1 MEPPTAAA
9 VKTPNHQPINHR
21 TRTTSSMHLTWT
33 IHTAEHAADLS
44 LTLDDIQAML
54 TSATSHRE
62 HLNGPIYAYTSHGI
76 RTIIDTHTCTVL
88 RVEYDLNPDILND
101 WRFTPQAIDDCKHFN
116 TTPAA
121 IITSLDDA
129 QPHPAAHMRTIYRNR
144 LYDILANESKR
155 LIVTIKPSGTLTTTS
170 THDTRRITGGTPT
183 GSIPSTT
190 TELLTRA
197 RRAGFGVSLAG
208 SGHHKI
214 WASGTP
220 RQGRSVTIPTTASDH
235 RSLLNSV
242 MTIRSV
248 LGVDLRKY

>member
-1 MEPPTAAA
+1 
-9 VKTPNHQPINHR
+9 
-21 TRTTSSMHLTWT
+21 MHLTWT
-33 IHTAEHAADLS
+33 THTAEYAADLG
-44 LTLDDIQAML
+44 LTLDGIQAML
-54 TSATSHRE
+54 TSTTAFCERIS
-62 HLNGPIYAYTSHGI
+62 GPIYAYTHHGI
-76 RTIIDTHTCTVL
+76 RATIDTHTCTVL
-88 RVEYDLNPDILND
+88 RVEYDLDPDALDD
-101 WRFTPQAIDDCKHFN
+101 WHFTPRAINDCKN
-116 TTPAA
+116 LKTTPAA

-129 QPHPAAHMRTIYRNR
+129 QPYPAASMRTIYRGS
-144 LYDILANESKR
+144 LYDILTNETKHTI
-155 LIVTIKPSGTLTTTS
+155 LTIKPSGTLTTTS
-170 THDTRRITGGTPT
+170 THDTRRTTGGTPT

-220 RQGRSVTIPTTASDH
+220 RQGRSVTIPATASDH

-242 MTIRSV
+242 MTIRSI

>member
-1 MEPPTAAA
+1 
-9 VKTPNHQPINHR
+9 
-21 TRTTSSMHLTWT
+21 MHLTWT
-33 IHTAEHAADLS
+33 THTAEHAADLG
-44 LTLDDIQAML
+44 LTLNDIHEIL

-62 HLNGPIYAYTSHGI
+62 RLNGPIYAYTSHGI
-76 RTIIDTHTCTVL
+76 RITIDTYTHTVL
-88 RVEYDLNPDILND
+88 RVEYDLDPDALDD
-101 WRFTPQAIDDCKHFN
+101 WYFTTTAINDCKHLK
-116 TTPAA
+116 TTPVAVVDS
-121 IITSLDDA
+121 IDDA
-129 QPHPAAHMRTIYRNR
+129 QPYPAASMCTIYHGA
-144 LYDILANESKR
+144 YDVLANESKR
-155 LIVTIKPSGTLTTTS
+155 QIVSIKPAGTLTTTDHQS
-170 THDTRRITGGTPT
+170 IRRTSGGTPT

-197 RRAGFGVSLAG
+197 RRAGFSVSLAG

-220 RQGRSVTIPTTASDH
+220 KQGRSVTIPATASDH

>member
-1 MEPPTAAA
+1 
-9 VKTPNHQPINHR
+9 
-21 TRTTSSMHLTWT
+21 MHLTWT
-33 IHTAEHAADLS
+33 THTAEHAADLG

-62 HLNGPIYAYTSHGI
+62 RLNGPIHAYIDQGVRAT
-76 RTIIDTHTCTVL
+76 IDTHTCTVL
-88 RVEYDLNPDILND
+88 RVEFDLDPDILND
-101 WRFTPQAIDDCKHFN
+101 WHFTPRAINDCKRLK

-129 QPHPAAHMRTIYRNR
+129 QPHPAASMCTLYRNSF
-144 LYDILANESKR
+144 YDILTNEPNR
-155 LIVTIKPSGTLTTTS
+155 TILTIKPARTLTTTS
-170 THDTRRITGGTPT
+170 THDTRRTSGGTPT

-190 TELLTRA
+190 TELLNRA

-220 RQGRSVTIPTTASDH
+220 KQGRSVTIPATASDH
-235 RSLLNSV
+235 RSLLNSI

-248 LGVDLRKY
+248 LGIDLRKY

>member
-1 MEPPTAAA
+1 
-9 VKTPNHQPINHR
+9 
-21 TRTTSSMHLTWT
+21 MHLTWT
-33 IHTAEHAADLS
+33 THTAEHAADLG

-62 HLNGPIYAYTSHGI
+62 RLNGPIYAYIDQGI
-76 RTIIDTHTCTVL
+76 RITIDTHTCTVL
-88 RVEYDLNPDILND
+88 RVEFDLDPDILND
-101 WRFTPQAIDDCKHFN
+101 WHFTPQAINDCKHFN

-129 QPHPAAHMRTIYRNR
+129 QPHPAAHMRTIYRNS
-144 LYDILANESKR
+144 LYDILTNEPNR
-155 LIVTIKPSGTLTTTS
+155 TILTIKPARTLTTTS
-170 THDTRRITGGTPT
+170 THDTRRTTGGTPT
-183 GSIPSTT
+183 GTTPSTT
-190 TELLTRA
+190 TELLNRA

-220 RQGRSVTIPTTASDH
+220 KQGRSVTIPATASDH

-242 MTIRSV
+242 MTIRSI
-248 LGVDLRKY
+248 LGIDLRKY

>member
-1 MEPPTAAA
+1 
-9 VKTPNHQPINHR
+9 
-21 TRTTSSMHLTWT
+21 MHLTWT
-33 IHTAEHAADLS
+33 THTAEYAADLS
-44 LTLDDIQAML
+44 LTLNDIQAIF
-54 TSATSHRE
+54 TSPTTHRE
-62 HLNGPIYAYTSHGI
+62 RLNGPIYAYIDQGI
-76 RTIIDTHTCTVL
+76 RATIDTHTCTVL
-88 RVEYDLNPDILND
+88 RVEFDLDPDALDD
-101 WRFTPQAIDDCKHFN
+101 WHFTPQAIDDCKRLK

-129 QPHPAAHMRTIYRNR
+129 QPYPAARMCTLYRDS
-144 LYDILANESKR
+144 LYDVLANEPKR
-155 LIVTIKPSGTLTTTS
+155 LIVTIKPAGTFTS
-170 THDTRRITGGTPT
+170 TDQQGIRRTTGGTPT

-220 RQGRSVTIPTTASDH
+220 IQGRSVTIPATASDH

-248 LGVDLRKY
+248 LGIDLRKY

>member
-1 MEPPTAAA
+1 
-9 VKTPNHQPINHR
+9 
-21 TRTTSSMHLTWT
+21 MHLTWT
-33 IHTAEHAADLS
+33 THTAEHAADLG
-44 LTLDDIQAML
+44 LTLNDIHEIL

-62 HLNGPIYAYTSHGI
+62 RVSGPIYAYIDQGI
-76 RTIIDTHTCTVL
+76 RATIDTHTCTVL
-88 RVEYDLNPDILND
+88 RVEFDLDPDVLDN
-101 WRFTPQAIDDCKHFN
+101 WHFTTTAVNDCKRLK

-121 IITSLDDA
+121 IITSLNNA

-144 LYDILANESKR
+144 LYDIL
-155 LIVTIKPSGTLTTTS
+155 TIKPSGTLTTTS
-170 THDTRRITGGTPT
+170 THDTRRTTGGTPT

-197 RRAGFGVSLAG
+197 RRAGFSVSLAG

-214 WASGTP
+214 WASGIP
-220 RQGRSVTIPTTASDH
+220 GQGRSVTIPATASDH

-248 LGVDLRKY
+248 LGIDLRKY

>member
-1 MEPPTAAA
+1 
-9 VKTPNHQPINHR
+9 
-21 TRTTSSMHLTWT
+21 MHLTWT
-33 IHTAEHAADLS
+33 THAAEHAADLN
-44 LTLDDIQAML
+44 LALDDIQSML

-62 HLNGPIYAYTSHGI
+62 RVSGPIYAYIDQGI
-76 RTIIDTHTCTVL
+76 RATIDTYTHTVL
-88 RVEYDLNPDILND
+88 RVEFDLDPDILND
-101 WRFTPQAIDDCKHFN
+101 WHFTTTAIDNCKHLN

-129 QPHPAAHMRTIYRNR
+129 QPHPAASMCTIYRGS
-144 LYDILANESKR
+144 LYDILAHEPNR
-155 LIVTIKPSGTLTTTS
+155 LIVSIKPAGALTS
-170 THDTRRITGGTPT
+170 TDHQSIRRTSGGTTT

-220 RQGRSVTIPTTASDH
+220 RQGRSVTIPATASDH

>member
-1 MEPPTAAA
+1 
-9 VKTPNHQPINHR
+9 
-21 TRTTSSMHLTWT
+21 MHLTWT
-33 IHTAEHAADLS
+33 THTEEHAADLG
-44 LTLDDIQAML
+44 LTLNDIQAIL

-62 HLNGPIYAYTSHGI
+62 RVSGPIYAYIDQGI
-76 RTIIDTHTCTVL
+76 RATIDPHTCTVL
-88 RVEYDLNPDILND
+88 RVEYDLDPDALDD
-101 WRFTPQAIDDCKHFN
+101 WRFTPRAINDCKRLK

-121 IITSLDDA
+121 IITSLNNAD
-129 QPHPAAHMRTIYRNR
+129 PHPAAHMHTIYRGS
-144 LYDILANESKR
+144 LYDILANETKR

-170 THDTRRITGGTPT
+170 THDTRRTSGGTPT

-220 RQGRSVTIPTTASDH
+220 KQGRSVTIPATASDH

>member
-1 MEPPTAAA
+1 M
-9 VKTPNHQPINHR
+9 N
-21 TRTTSSMHLTWT
+21 LTWT
-33 IHTAEHAADLS
+33 THTAEYAADLG
-44 LTLDDIQAML
+44 LTLDDIQAIF
-54 TSATSHRE
+54 TSPTTHRE
-62 HLNGPIYAYTSHGI
+62 RLNGPIYAHINQGI
-76 RTIIDTHTCTVL
+76 RATIDTHTCTVL
-88 RVEYDLNPDILND
+88 RVEFDLDPDALDD
-101 WRFTPQAIDDCKHFN
+101 WHFTPQAINDCKHLN

-129 QPHPAAHMRTIYRNR
+129 QPYPAAGMCTIYRGS
-144 LYDILANESKR
+144 LYDILTHETKR

-170 THDTRRITGGTPT
+170 THDTRRTTGGTPT

-220 RQGRSVTIPTTASDH
+220 RQGRSVTIPATASDH

-242 MTIRSV
+242 MTIRSI

>member
-1 MEPPTAAA
+1 
-9 VKTPNHQPINHR
+9 
-21 TRTTSSMHLTWT
+21 MHLTWT
-33 IHTAEHAADLS
+33 THTAEYAADLS
-44 LTLDDIQAML
+44 LTLDDIQAIL

-62 HLNGPIYAYTSHGI
+62 RVSGPIYAYTHQGI
-76 RTIIDTHTCTVL
+76 RATIDTHTCTVL
-88 RVEYDLNPDILND
+88 RVEFDLDPDALDD
-101 WRFTPQAIDDCKHFN
+101 WHFTPQAIDNCKHLN

-121 IITSLDDA
+121 IITSLNNAD
-129 QPHPAAHMRTIYRNR
+129 PHPAAHMRTLYRNR
-144 LYDILANESKR
+144 LYDILTNEPNR
-155 LIVTIKPSGTLTTTS
+155 TIVTIKPAGTLTTTS
-170 THDTRRITGGTPT
+170 THDTRRTSGGTTT

-220 RQGRSVTIPTTASDH
+220 RQGRSVTIPATASDH

-248 LGVDLRKY
+248 FGVDLRKY

>member
-1 MEPPTAAA
+1 
-9 VKTPNHQPINHR
+9 
-21 TRTTSSMHLTWT
+21 MHLTWT
-33 IHTAEHAADLS
+33 THTEEHAADLS
-44 LTLDDIQAML
+44 LTLNDIQAML

-62 HLNGPIYAYTSHGI
+62 RLNGPVYAHVDQGVRVT
-76 RTIIDTHTCTVL
+76 IDTHTCTVL
-88 RVEYDLNPDILND
+88 RVEFDLDPDALDD
-101 WRFTPQAIDDCKHFN
+101 WHFTPQAINDCKHLN

-129 QPHPAAHMRTIYRNR
+129 QPHPAAHMHTIYRGS
-144 LYDILANESKR
+144 LYDVLANETKR
-155 LIVTIKPSGTLTTTS
+155 LIVTIKPAGTFTS
-170 THDTRRITGGTPT
+170 TDQQGIRRTTGGTPT

-190 TELLTRA
+190 TELLNRA

-220 RQGRSVTIPTTASDH
+220 RQGRSVTIPATASDH

-242 MTIRSV
+242 MTIRSI

>member
-1 MEPPTAAA
+1 
-9 VKTPNHQPINHR
+9 
-21 TRTTSSMHLTWT
+21 MHLTWT
-33 IHTAEHAADLS
+33 THTAEYAADLG
-44 LTLDDIQAML
+44 LTLDGIQSML

-62 HLNGPIYAYTSHGI
+62 RLNGPIYAYIDQGI
-76 RTIIDTHTCTVL
+76 RITIDTHTCTVL
-88 RVEYDLNPDILND
+88 RVEFDLDPDALDD
-101 WRFTPQAIDDCKHFN
+101 WHFTPTAINDCKHLN

-121 IITSLDDA
+121 VIDSMDDA
-129 QPHPAAHMRTIYRNR
+129 QPHPAAHMHTIYRGS
-144 LYDILANESKR
+144 LYDILTNETNR

-170 THDTRRITGGTPT
+170 THDTRRTTGGTPT
-183 GSIPSTT
+183 GTTPSTT

-220 RQGRSVTIPTTASDH
+220 KQGRSVTIPATASDH
-235 RSLLNSV
+235 RSLLNSI

-248 LGVDLRKY
+248 LGIDLRKY

>member
-1 MEPPTAAA
+1 
-9 VKTPNHQPINHR
+9 
-21 TRTTSSMHLTWT
+21 MHLTWT
-33 IHTAEHAADLS
+33 THTAEYAADLS
-44 LTLDDIQAML
+44 LTLNDIQAML

-62 HLNGPIYAYTSHGI
+62 RLNGPIYAYIDQGI
-76 RTIIDTHTCTVL
+76 RITIDTHTCTVL
-88 RVEYDLNPDILND
+88 RVEFDLDPDTLND
-101 WRFTPQAIDDCKHFN
+101 WHFTTTAVNDCKN
-116 TTPAA
+116 LKTTPAA
-121 IITSLDDA
+121 IITSLNDA
-129 QPHPAAHMRTIYRNR
+129 QAYPAARMCTIYRGT
-144 LYDILANESKR
+144 YDVLANETKR
-155 LIVTIKPSGTLTTTS
+155 TILTIKPARTLTTTS
-170 THDTRRITGGTPT
+170 THDTRRTTGGTPT

-220 RQGRSVTIPTTASDH
+220 KQGRSVTIPATASDH

-242 MTIRSV
+242 MTIRSI

>member
-1 MEPPTAAA
+1 M
-9 VKTPNHQPINHR
+9 
-21 TRTTSSMHLTWT
+21 
-33 IHTAEHAADLS
+33 
-44 LTLDDIQAML
+44 
-54 TSATSHRE
+54 
-62 HLNGPIYAYTSHGI
+62 
-76 RTIIDTHTCTVL
+76 L
-88 RVEYDLNPDILND
+88 RVEFDLNPDALDN
-101 WRFTPQAIDDCKHFN
+101 WHFTPQAINDCKRLK

-129 QPHPAAHMRTIYRNR
+129 QPHPAARMCTIYRDS
-144 LYDILANESKR
+144 LYDVLANETKR
-155 LIVTIKPSGTLTTTS
+155 LIVTIKPAGTLTTTS
-170 THDTRRITGGTPT
+170 THDTRRTSGGTTT

-190 TELLTRA
+190 TELLNRA

-220 RQGRSVTIPTTASDH
+220 RQGRSVTIPATASDH

-248 LGVDLRKY
+248 LGIDLRKY

>member
-1 MEPPTAAA
+1 
-9 VKTPNHQPINHR
+9 
-21 TRTTSSMHLTWT
+21 MHLTWT
-33 IHTAEHAADLS
+33 TNTAEYAADLS
-44 LTLDDIQAML
+44 LTLNDIQAML

-62 HLNGPIYAYTSHGI
+62 RLNGPIYAYIDQGI
-76 RTIIDTHTCTVL
+76 RITIDTHTCTVL
-88 RVEYDLNPDILND
+88 RVEFDLDPDTLND
-101 WRFTPQAIDDCKHFN
+101 WHFTTTAVNDCKN
-116 TTPAA
+116 LKTTPAA
-121 IITSLDDA
+121 IITSLNDA
-129 QPHPAAHMRTIYRNR
+129 QAYPAARMCTIYRGT
-144 LYDILANESKR
+144 YDVLANETKR
-155 LIVTIKPSGTLTTTS
+155 TILTIKPARTLTTTS
-170 THDTRRITGGTPT
+170 THDTRRTTGGTPT

-220 RQGRSVTIPTTASDH
+220 KQGRSVTIPATASDH

-242 MTIRSV
+242 MTIRSI

>member
-1 MEPPTAAA
+1 
-9 VKTPNHQPINHR
+9 
-21 TRTTSSMHLTWT
+21 MHLTWT
-33 IHTAEHAADLS
+33 IHTAEYAADLG
-44 LTLDDIQAML
+44 LTLNDIHTIT
-54 TSATSHRE
+54 TSPTTHRE
-62 HLNGPIYAYTSHGI
+62 RLNGPIHAYIDQGI
-76 RTIIDTHTCTVL
+76 RATIDTHTCTVL
-88 RVEYDLNPDILND
+88 RVEYDLDPDALND
-101 WRFTPQAIDDCKHFN
+101 WHFTTTAVNDCKRLK

-129 QPHPAAHMRTIYRNR
+129 QPHPAAHMHTIYRGS
-144 LYDILANESKR
+144 LYDILTNEPKR
-155 LIVTIKPSGTLTTTS
+155 LIVTIKPARTLTTTS
-170 THDTRRITGGTPT
+170 THDTRRTTGGTPT
-183 GSIPSTT
+183 GTTPSTT

-220 RQGRSVTIPTTASDH
+220 RQGRSVTIPATASDH

-242 MTIRSV
+242 MTIRSI

>member
-1 MEPPTAAA
+1 
-9 VKTPNHQPINHR
+9 
-21 TRTTSSMHLTWT
+21 MHLTWT
-33 IHTAEHAADLS
+33 IHTAEYAADLG
-44 LTLDDIQAML
+44 LTLNDIPTIT
-54 TSATSHRE
+54 TSPTTHRE
-62 HLNGPIYAYTSHGI
+62 RLNGPIHAYIDQGI
-76 RTIIDTHTCTVL
+76 RATIDTHTCTVL
-88 RVEYDLNPDILND
+88 RVEYDLDPDALND
-101 WRFTPQAIDDCKHFN
+101 WHFTTTAVNDCKRLK

-129 QPHPAAHMRTIYRNR
+129 QPHPAAHMHTIYRGS
-144 LYDILANESKR
+144 LYDILTNEPKR
-155 LIVTIKPSGTLTTTS
+155 LIVTIKPARTLTTTS
-170 THDTRRITGGTPT
+170 THDTRRTTGGTPT
-183 GSIPSTT
+183 GTTPSTT

-220 RQGRSVTIPTTASDH
+220 RQGRSVTIPATASDH

-242 MTIRSV
+242 MTIRSI